1 MYMVLVRM
9 KSRGNEQFS
18 LIGLGYKN
26 ICKYQL
32 VMKVNL
38 DNNPLYCI
46 CMAAYKYNTQYNTIQ
61 YNKIHLFNLSNRY
74 HISDEFGTWAKVI

>member
-1 MYMVLVRM
+1 MVLPFIADIGTILYKKIHKYMYMVLVRM

-38 DNNPLYCI
+38 DNNPHYCI

-61 YNKIHLFNLSNRY
+61 QDTF
-74 HISDEFGTWAKVI
+74 V